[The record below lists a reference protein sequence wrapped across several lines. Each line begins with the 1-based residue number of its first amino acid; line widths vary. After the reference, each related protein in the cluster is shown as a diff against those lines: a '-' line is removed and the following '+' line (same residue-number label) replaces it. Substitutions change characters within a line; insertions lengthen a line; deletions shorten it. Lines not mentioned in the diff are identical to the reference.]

1 MEARKL
7 QFTCEISSV
16 TSYGA
21 RRIHHMN
28 DPHDTENDKGDAH
41 ADEHGN
47 KRAVERESDGGWVV
61 HAVHAAPFS
70 EHVDSQRDC
79 LAFKASRDQS
89 ARFQKLP
96 MCKLSISMREHVI
109 K

>member
-47 KRAVERESDGGWVV
+47 KRAV
-61 HAVHAAPFS
+61 
-70 EHVDSQRDC
+70 
-79 LAFKASRDQS
+79 
-89 ARFQKLP
+89 
-96 MCKLSISMREHVI
+96 
-109 K
+109 